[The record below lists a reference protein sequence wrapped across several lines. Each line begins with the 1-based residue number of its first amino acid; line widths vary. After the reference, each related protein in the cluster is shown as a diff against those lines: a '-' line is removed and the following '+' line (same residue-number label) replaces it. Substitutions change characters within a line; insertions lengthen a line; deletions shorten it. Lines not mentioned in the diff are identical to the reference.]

1 MIPNSFALRVSRCFL
16 YFLCLF
22 PLYSLRKNYSG
33 TAPFHEPACFNL
45 IPTWSPRNFL
55 LLFWSI
61 LPMAIYYWLRSRN
74 KEKPVTGT
82 EYLATIP
89 LFLLF
94 GWFTLFCTWLIHL
107 ARNLPAGR

>member
-1 MIPNSFALRVSRCFL
+1 MLP
-16 YFLCLF
+16 LF
-22 PLYSLRKNYSG
+22 PLPFSLVFPQEKLFWNRPLP
-33 TAPFHEPACFNL
+33 PFHEPACFNL

-82 EYLATIP
+82 EYLVTIP

>member
-1 MIPNSFALRVSRCFL
+1 MNQPVLALFGLGIP
-16 YFLCLF
+16 
-22 PLYSLRKNYSG
+22 
-33 TAPFHEPACFNL
+33 E
-45 IPTWSPRNFL
+45 IFL

-82 EYLATIP
+82 EYLVTIP

-94 GWFTLFCTWLIHL
+94 GWFTLLCTWLIHL
-107 ARNLPAGR
+107 ARNKPAGR